1 MARRAT
7 LFAFI
12 LLATSACKTEGTSPL
27 EGKEP
32 LAIRPEPFAL
42 DVMADPLPVET
53 LDEIRGFDLEGELS
67 CLPLREDACIARAD
81 PLDQACA
88 AVQGEV
94 HVCQDCSRVCSKSI
108 NTL

>member
-1 MARRAT
+1 MARRASF
-7 LFAFI
+7 LAFL
-12 LLATSACKTEGTSPL
+12 LLALGACKTEGTPPL

-32 LAIRPEPFAL
+32 LTIRPEPFAL

-53 LDEIRGFDLEGELS
+53 LEEIRGFDLEGELS
-67 CLPLREDACIARAD
+67 CLPLREDACITRAD

-94 HVCQDCSRVCSKSI
+94 QVCQDCSRVCTKPL